1 VAEDNRP
8 PQFPE
13 RIAILAL
20 ARGRPGSLLLLG
32 RTPAPI
38 DDAIAELLGDVA
50 LTAPDTP
57 AGPED
62 LKGLGRFDAGL
73 VTGLL
78 GHLDLRPGREVIGL
92 LRNLHCA
99 RLAVVLEPAALA
111 RGWTR
116 EDLLALEFLPA
127 APAGSPGGTEVF
139 VYDID
144 LYNREREWN
153 NARNWANPRNF
164 SKFRW

>member
-1 VAEDNRP
+1 MCFAT
-8 PQFPE
+8 
-13 RIAILAL
+13 IAIMAMSD
-20 ARGRPGSLLLLG
+20 SLFRLMSWLS
-32 RTPAPI
+32 PAYPVG
-38 DDAIAELLGDVA
+38 AYSCSH
-50 LTAPDTP
+50 
-57 AGPED
+57 
-62 LKGLGRFDAGL
+62 GLEYAVDAGL

-78 GHLDLRPGREVIGL
+78 GHLDLRPGREVVGL